1 MTSGAPTAWADI
13 GYSFTTIFG
22 TALNGSE
29 ITWYNDPTAA
39 SDSTDR
45 TELKFHWIQNLFSTL
60 YTFYDGSDTT
70 GDD

>member
-1 MTSGAPTAWADI
+1 MSSGPPTAWKALP
-13 GYSFTTIFG
+13 YSFTTIFG

-29 ITWYNDPTAA
+29 ITWYNDPTADSA
-39 SDSTDR
+39 STDR

-60 YTFYDGSDTT
+60 YTFYDGADTT

>member
-1 MTSGAPTAWADI
+1 MTSGPPTAWASI
-13 GYSFTTIFG
+13 PYKFTTIFG

-29 ITWYNDPTAA
+29 ITWYNDPTADSA
-39 SDSTDR
+39 STDR